1 MPQAGLCLACKMHRQ
16 LRTNQGGCPQAGKAV
31 PATGQRPPSRLGV
44 ILQDALAVESFTSS
58 KEAFAADDL
67 MEAFRSGDAA
77 QVQKVVATNFLF
89 RELDNQVSSWG

>member
-1 MPQAGLCLACKMHRQ
+1 M
-16 LRTNQGGCPQAGKAV
+16 
-31 PATGQRPPSRLGV
+31 

-77 QVQKVVATNFLF
+77 QVQKVVADNFLF
-89 RELDNQVSSWG
+89 RELDNQVSN

>member
-1 MPQAGLCLACKMHRQ
+1 MPAGCTGSGAQSRTAIPQAGNVMPAAGQCL
-16 LRTNQGGCPQAGKAV
+16 
-31 PATGQRPPSRLGV
+31 PSRLVV

-77 QVQKVVATNFLF
+77 QVQKVVADNFLF
-89 RELDNQVSSWG
+89 RELDNQVSN